1 MEVLNVVKKKFSVNM
16 DNILINYEHLKNDEN
31 DNSLDNE
38 DFSQSIGSEF

>member
-1 MEVLNVVKKKFSVNM
+1 MEVLNEVKNFFSVNM

-38 DFSQSIGSEF
+38 DFIQSIGSKF